1 MNAPDSGS
9 ETRRGLVNRYRPL
22 PSLVDGKEQDMTEE
36 EIQAMQTSLEE
47 QTRRIADLE
56 AERDSLKEENTQ
68 LTARLS
74 EEAAELAETKKLNF
88 TLARQVDRTPRRG
101 VEEVINDLFN

>member
-1 MNAPDSGS
+1 
-9 ETRRGLVNRYRPL
+9 
-22 PSLVDGKEQDMTEE
+22 MTEE

-47 QTRRIADLE
+47 FTRRVADLE

-68 LTARLS
+68 LTAKVA

-88 TLARQVDRTPRRG
+88 TLARQVDRTPRKG
-101 VEEVINDLFN
+101 VEEVINDLFNERMNA

>member
-1 MNAPDSGS
+1 
-9 ETRRGLVNRYRPL
+9 
-22 PSLVDGKEQDMTEE
+22 MTDE

-47 QTRRIADLE
+47 QTRRVADLE

-68 LTARLS
+68 LSAKLAEQT
-74 EEAAELAETKKLNF
+74 AELVDTKKLNF

-101 VEEVINDLFN
+101 VEEVINDLFK